1 MVFLRKES
9 ERGMDMKKT
18 LLKLVA
24 LLLALTLTLSGCA
37 LAEFGE
43 VFDRFLTILKTG
55 VAVTFDEM
63 EYVRPEMEDF
73 RTLLEQ
79 TMEEIPE
86 AKDVDKLME
95 SVYGLYEFYYDFTTN
110 YYLADIHYCQDMTD
124 IYWDEEYTWCMEN
137 SSEVSAGMDQLLYAL
152 ADCSLREELESDEYF
167 GEGFFDSYE
176 GDSLWDETFTDLM
189 NQESALVNEYY
200 ELTALLGSETQT
212 ETDYAVQIEEVFVQ
226 LVKVRQQIAE
236 YAGYESYPAFA
247 YEFYFYRDYTPDQV
261 LNYLEQIQ
269 QELVPLYRNLDTS
282 AWAPYYESCTEQQTF
297 DYVKECAEAVGGVA
311 ESAFQVMEAAGL
323 YDITY
328 SEKKYS
334 ASFEVYLMSYAAP
347 FIFMCPTGSQAD
359 QLTFV
364 HEFGHFCNDYAVG
377 GTVVGVDVAEVFSQ
391 GLEYLSLCYCEDT
404 EALTRM
410 KMADSLCVF
419 VEQAAYASF
428 ELQVYMLEE
437 VTVENVRGVFA
448 QACQDYGMDQWG
460 LSSDYYIQVPHFFI
474 SPMYVISYVVSNDVA
489 MQIYQQ
495 ELAQEGAGLELWEN
509 GLYSMQMGLLAFV
522 EETGLEDPFV
532 EGRVAE
538 LRKTFEEKL
547 K

>member
-1 MVFLRKES
+1 
-9 ERGMDMKKT
+9 MKKA

-24 LLLALTLTLSGCA
+24 LVLVLALTLSGCSF
-37 LAEFGE
+37 AELGQM
-43 VFDRFLTILKTG
+43 VDRFLTILQTG

-73 RTLLEQ
+73 RTLLEE
-79 TMEEIPE
+79 TMAEIPE
-86 AKDVDKLME
+86 AEDADTLME
-95 SVYGLYEFYYDFTTN
+95 SVFGLYEFYYDFFTN

-124 IYWDEEYTWCMEN
+124 LYWDEEYSWCMEN
-137 SSEVSAGMDQLLYAL
+137 SSEVSAGMDQLLYEL
-152 ADCSLREELESDEYF
+152 ADCPLREELEAEEYF
-167 GEGFFDSYE
+167 GEGFFDAYE

-189 NQESALVNEYY
+189 NQESALVSEYY
-200 ELTALLGSETQT
+200 ELTALLGSQTQT
-212 ETDYAVQIEEVFVQ
+212 ENGYAAQIEEVFAE
-226 LVKVRQQIAE
+226 LVTVRQEIAE

-247 YEFYFYRDYTPDQV
+247 YEFYFYRDYTPEQT
-261 LNYLEQIQ
+261 LSYLEQIQ
-269 QELVPLYRNLDTS
+269 QELVPLYRNLDS
-282 AWAPYYESCTEQQTF
+282 SVWAPYYESGSEEQTF
-297 DYVKECAEAVGGVA
+297 NYVKECAQAIGGVA
-311 ESAFQVMEAAGL
+311 QEAFDLMEAAKL

-328 SEKKYS
+328 SEKKYN
-334 ASFEVYLMSYAAP
+334 ASFEVYLMSYYTP
-347 FIFMCPTGSQAD
+347 FIFLCPTGSQAD
-359 QLTFV
+359 RLTFT

-410 KMADSLCVF
+410 KMADSLCIF

-428 ELQVYMLEE
+428 EQQVYMLEE
-437 VTVENVRGVFA
+437 VTVENIRDAFS
-448 QACQDYGMDQWG
+448 QACQDFGMDQWG
-460 LSSDYYIQVPHFFI
+460 LSSQDYIQVPHFFI

-495 ELAQEGAGLELWEN
+495 ELAQEGAGVELWEN

-532 EGRVAE
+532 EGRVAQ
-538 LRKTFEEKL
+538 LRETFEEKL